1 MDEKIALKGRSDFA
15 RRLSAALLAANQPV
29 GASTLARAYNLR
41 SDGPPVTVHGV
52 RKWLKGEAIPTQE
65 KILVLSDWL
74 NVHPSWLRFGEPGDG
89 DNEGAPSCQK
99 QISNEH
105 LTLIHDVKSLSEP
118 AQVVIRD
125 VIDSLLRVAATGQ
138 DQLIASKPAGR
149 RRAL

>member
-1 MDEKIALKGRSDFA
+1 MEAKIALKGRSDFA
-15 RRLSAALLAANQPV
+15 RRLAAALLAASQPV

-41 SDGPPVTVHGV
+41 TDGPPVTVHGV
-52 RKWLKGEAIPTQE
+52 RKWLKGEAIPTQH
-65 KILVLSDWL
+65 KILVLSQWL
-74 NVHPSWLRFGEPGDG
+74 NVHPSWLRFGAPADG
-89 DNEGAPSCQK
+89 NNEAVFSGQK

-105 LTLIHDVKSLSEP
+105 LTLIDDIKSLSKP

-138 DQLIASKPAGR
+138 NGLTASKPASR